1 MNTLLLYDELCTCI
15 CTCITVVSSCF
26 RGGKAFTVNGTHL
39 NSVSSPMLSASNT
52 TGSCDVQSKYE
63 MQCTYP
69 MFQTT
74 GDTQIVI
81 VMDGIDTS
89 LTTLNITVLKNPFFN
104 KFENEI
110 RDRPKELILDVRGFT
125 LYCLFCRCK
134 LVFIGIEILLFYNSR
149 RLSDIEAHQLF
160 MQCFRCKFAYFERC
174 FSYSLSRASMF
185 RLSYAFDGQL

>member
-1 MNTLLLYDELCTCI
+1 
-15 CTCITVVSSCF
+15 
-26 RGGKAFTVNGTHL
+26 
-39 NSVSSPMLSASNT
+39 MLSASDT
-52 TGSCDVQSKYE
+52 SSSCDVQSKYE
-63 MQCTYP
+63 MECTYP

-81 VMDGIDTS
+81 IMDGIDTS

-104 KFENEI
+104 EFENEI

-149 RLSDIEAHQLF
+149 WLSDIEAHQLF

-185 RLSYAFDGQL
+185 GLSYAFDGQL